1 MSELETTAPRPALD
15 GGELAANLGREL
27 AAAGRR
33 VWLAGLGLI
42 GEIADLDAATQ
53 RWVDRLADRGKP
65 LAERQRHAAERLA
78 DRAGERFARAGRRL
92 EERATG
98 GIACALGRLGVPSR
112 AEIDRLNAR
121 MAALTAK
128 IDDMAAAQETGQGP
142 SNEPQPAVPTIAGRS
157 RKAGSLDG

>member
-1 MSELETTAPRPALD
+1 MNELDTTSHQPALD

-53 RWVDRLADRGKP
+53 RWVDQLAERGKP
-65 LAERQRHAAERLA
+65 LAERQRLA

-98 GIACALGRLGVPSR
+98 GIAGALARLGVPSR